1 LRSRYDVVLD
11 DNRLLTVDVSGAPDG
26 VPVFL
31 LHGTPGSRRGP
42 KPRTSVLYRLG
53 VQLICYDRPGYGG
66 STRRV
71 GRLVAD
77 AAVDISAIADRLGIG
92 RFSIVGRSGGGP
104 HALASI
110 ALLADRVDRAA
121 VLVGLAPANAEGL
134 DWFEGMSDGNVEEY
148 STADQSVADLTAG
161 LKAQASRTAANP
173 ESLIEALRPQMS
185 GPDLKFVQSTLF
197 RRLLSASYEEA
208 LRAGPFGWIDDVL
221 AFRADWG
228 FRLADITNPVLLWH
242 GADDTFSPAQHS
254 RWLADQIPGAVVAVQ
269 DNAAHFAAVEVLP
282 TILGW
287 LTA

>member
-1 LRSRYDVVLD
+1 MRSRYDVILD
-11 DNRLLTVDVSGAPDG
+11 DNRLLTVDVSGASDG

-77 AAVDISAIADRLGIG
+77 AAVDIAAIADRLGIG
-92 RFSIVGRSGGGP
+92 RFSVVGRSGGGP

-134 DWFEGMSDGNVEEY
+134 DWFDGMSDGNVDEY

-161 LKAQASRTAANP
+161 LKAQASRTAADP

-228 FRLADITNPVLLWH
+228 FRLADITNPVLFWH
-242 GADDTFSPAQHS
+242 GANDTFSPVQHS
-254 RWLADQIPGAVVAVQ
+254 LWLADQVPGAVVKVQ